1 MPDFISPRLLKE
13 GCHILGHPDSMQRN
27 KSSIICKTFDR
38 VWQKGLLY
46 KLHCMGCSNRIVKWF
61 ESYLSER
68 RQRFVINGQSSD
80 WVHTFADVPQGI
92 IFSPLLFL
100 FTLMI

>member
-1 MPDFISPRLLKE
+1 
-13 GCHILGHPDSMQRN
+13 MQRN
-27 KSSIICKTFDR
+27 KSSIISKAFDT
-38 VWQKGLLY
+38 VWHKGLLY

-68 RQRFVINGQSSD
+68 RQRFVINGQPPD
-80 WVHTFADVPQGI
+80 WVHILADVPQGS

-100 FTLMI
+100 IYINDIVKHIGCSIRLFAEFVYHC